1 MSLIRR
7 HAEWVVFLAIGLL
20 AVGPAMRPG
29 HVVGDGV
36 DMYGTLWFYWWI
48 QDCILELNNPSFTT
62 LFFHPLGKDI
72 FAHTGNNFVDAVASA
87 PFQWLFGNPG
97 YQRWFVLAVFL
108 ANIASFRVLA
118 RSLFDNRSV
127 VFAASLAWAFNPYI
141 LFEITAGRLTQ
152 AFLVFLP
159 LAFHHLLACERSAS
173 WKHPVLAGLFTALQA
188 WTYWFMGWFM
198 AFAFLPLT
206 LVGLVRSADRRSLSL
221 RYLAAGAVCLLLVA
235 PALLAMASAAG
246 EGLVPGL
253 SEGVDKDLFTAP
265 SQLQNNV
272 DATLHGLVRA
282 EQEGPPF
289 LLSLAWLPLWVVGFA
304 LARGRVRWFGAF
316 VLVTLMS
323 LGPIFYS
330 PWTPGEVVL
339 PFYMLGYHY
348 LPFFDR
354 LWFPYR
360 GLAVAFVPVC
370 IAVGVLAE
378 RVQRWRPPVLWAAL
392 PIFALATMAEQNR
405 WAVFPFV
412 VRDLTVPGVIG
423 LVQQHGGYVIHLPV
437 GVNQPSIVWQTFHG
451 QPMFGGM
458 GENAPLLQPEGWRQ
472 RMRNSF
478 VRALLEATRDPEE
491 FHAYSTRQR
500 EIFQEEGFRWVIL
513 HRDLAESEAIRYAR
527 RSLKEE
533 ERAEWAIASTRRLV
547 EVLGEPTAVE
557 GTYVSWDLL
566 GEAQTPPG
574 LEASEET
581 LYSRVW
587 ESPPMPAYEDALR
600 EAGRLKDT
608 PRR

>member
-1 MSLIRR
+1 
-7 HAEWVVFLAIGLL
+7 VFLAIGLL
-20 AVGPAMRPG
+20 AMGPALKSG

-48 QDCILELNNPSFTT
+48 QDCILELQNPSFTT
-62 LFFHPLGKDI
+62 LFFYPLGKDI

-108 ANIASFRVLA
+108 ANIGSFRVLA
-118 RSLFDNRSV
+118 RSLFEDRSV
-127 VFAASLAWAFNPYI
+127 VFAASLAWALNPYI

-159 LAFHHLLACERSAS
+159 LAFYHLLACEASSS

-198 AFAFLPLT
+198 AFAFLPLA
-206 LVGLVRSADRRSLSL
+206 LVGLVRSPDRRALAS
-221 RYLAAGAVCLLLVA
+221 RYLVAGVVCLLVVA
-235 PALLAMASAAG
+235 PALVAMASAAG

-253 SEGVDKDLFTAP
+253 SEGVEPDLFTAP
-265 SQLQNNV
+265 SQLENNV

-289 LLSLAWLPLWVVGFA
+289 LLSLAWLPLWLVGFA
-304 LARGRVRWFGAF
+304 LARGRGRWFGAF
-316 VLVTLMS
+316 LLVVLMS

-339 PFYMLGYHY
+339 PFYMLAYHY

-370 IAVGVLAE
+370 VAVGIVAE
-378 RVQRWRPPVLWAAL
+378 RVYRWRPPALWAAL
-392 PIFALATMAEQNR
+392 PLFALATMAEQHR
-405 WAVFPFV
+405 WAIFPFV
-412 VRDLTVPGVIG
+412 VKDLTVPKVIR

-478 VRALLEATRDPEE
+478 VRTLLESTRDPEE
-491 FHAYSTRQR
+491 SRAYNKKQR
-500 EIFQEEGFRWVIL
+500 EMFQDEGFRWVIL
-513 HRDLAESEAIRYAR
+513 HRDLAESEAIRWAR
-527 RSLKEE
+527 RSMKEE
-533 ERAEWAIASTRRLV
+533 ERAAWAISATRRLV

-566 GEAQTPPG
+566 GEAETPPG
-574 LEASEET
+574 LEPTEEK

-587 ESPPMPAYEDALR
+587 ESPPNPAYEDALR
-600 EAGRLKDT
+600 EAGRLRDPP
-608 PRR
+608 PR